1 MSLNRKKVQGLVMA
15 AIGGMILLVNAVAYI
30 FSLGFGKPYLTIF
43 GILFVGTGMA
53 MVRRN

>member
-1 MSLNRKKVQGLVMA
+1 MA

-53 MVRRN
+53 MLRRN